1 MGKIAMNAET
11 KTVDLTTEQSSS
23 LNTHSSTPAQVKKFR
38 FYSVDIL
45 RGFVIILMA
54 LDHVRDFWGMTRF
67 NVESLDDSNLAWFLT
82 RWVTHFCAPIFVFLA
97 GTSIYFQEHMG
108 KSRPELVRF
117 LLTRGLWL
125 VLLELTV
132 ITLSWRLPVLPG
144 TFTLQVIWILGI
156 CMILMA
162 GLIYLPKPV
171 LFVGAM
177 VMIFGHNYFDDA
189 VDLGSWWTFL
199 HQGGLLKLEDIQVN
213 LLVFY
218 PLIPWPAVMVLGY
231 LLGQVYL
238 PANTKEPSEHKQWLT
253 STLTK
258 LGIACLV
265 AFVVLRI
272 AGVYGDSTVFQAYD
286 DWQVSIMSFLKVHK
300 YPPSLHYLLV
310 TLGGC
315 LLLLA
320 LFEKVSNAA
329 TRFFLV
335 FGRVPMFFYLLH
347 IPLISLTAQLWTNW
361 KFGDFYNLAMAQI
374 IQQFPANY
382 EPSLLR
388 TYVVWASII
397 AVFYFACKAYDKF
410 RSARPHQWW
419 WRYL

>member
-1 MGKIAMNAET
+1 MGKCVMNAEN
-11 KTVDLTTEQSSS
+11 KSAELSSQQTVPLGD
-23 LNTHSSTPAQVKKFR
+23 STAQKQPTKKFR

-54 LDHVRDFWGMTRF
+54 LDHVRDFWGMTYF
-67 NVESLDDSNLAWFLT
+67 NVESLEESNIAWFMT

-97 GTSIYFQEHMG
+97 GTSIYFQQQMG
-108 KSRPELVRF
+108 KPRSELVRF

-125 VLLELTV
+125 IFLEVTL

-162 GLIYLPKPV
+162 GLIYLPKSV
-171 LFVGAM
+171 LFAGAIA
-177 VMIFGHNYFDDA
+177 MIAGHNYFDDVVGLGNWWA
-189 VDLGSWWTFL
+189 VL
-199 HQGGLLKLEDIQVN
+199 HQGGVIDLGTTEFKLI
-213 LLVFY
+213 VFY

-231 LLGQVYL
+231 LLGPVYF
-238 PANTKEPSEHKQWLT
+238 PAKATTKEAHQKQLRH
-253 STLTK
+253 SLIK
-258 LGIACLV
+258 LGFACLAV
-265 AFVVLRI
+265 FVVLRLV
-272 AGVYGDSTVFQAYD
+272 GFYGDSTVFQVYD
-286 DWQVSIMSFLKVHK
+286 DWTVTVMSFLKVHK

-320 LFEKVSNAA
+320 LFEKIENST

-335 FGRVPMFFYLLH
+335 FGQVPMFFYLLH
-347 IPLISLTAQLWTNW
+347 LPLISATAQLWTYQE
-361 KFGDFYNLAMAQI
+361 FGEAYNLAMAPI
-374 IQQFPANY
+374 LGKFPPNY
-382 EPSLLR
+382 EASLLR
-388 TYVVWASII
+388 TYLVWMGVI
-397 AVFYFACKAYDKF
+397 AIFYVACKAYGKF
-410 RSARPHQWW
+410 RAARPHQWW